1 MFQAVAKTV
10 TAVQQTSHIELQ
22 YSHFFLRGKKIKSTG
37 NKVGL
42 FSINYAY

>member
-22 YSHFFLRGKKIKSTG
+22 YSHFFLRGKKLKAQGT
-37 NKVGL
+37 KL
-42 FSINYAY
+42 DFFL